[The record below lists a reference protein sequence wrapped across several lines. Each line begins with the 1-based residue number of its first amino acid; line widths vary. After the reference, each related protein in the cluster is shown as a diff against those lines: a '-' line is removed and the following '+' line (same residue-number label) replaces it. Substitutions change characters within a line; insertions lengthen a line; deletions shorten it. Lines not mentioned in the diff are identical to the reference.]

1 MNKLYLIFCSTIALI
16 LASCTEDTNSNV
28 IGEGTLSVKVGANND
43 VNEFTS
49 RSIELESPKVDD
61 FSIFVINQ
69 DDESVVSKW
78 DKFSEFVPTT
88 IKVGKYNVVASYGD
102 LEAEG
107 VDALSYYGSSEV
119 NITENQT
126 TETSITCFIS
136 KAIVSVSYSDS
147 FKKYFTSYSSSINT
161 AKGNKLEVTFSSDK
175 PSVETKSADS
185 STEEELVFSTPLYVK
200 PGNISLTIDV
210 TRPGIE
216 DKISITPFEVE
227 ALAKTEY
234 RITLDVDAATST
246 LKISFYDSPQH
257 TEDVEINISDENLSN
272 KKPEIIAHGYTSEEI
287 KEFTEGTEYTGD
299 ELYSYIN
306 AQSGISKCELT
317 TQSKYLISQGWPET
331 VDLVGM
337 TSEEEAKLK
346 DLGLSFAGFSA
357 NVDKIATV
365 NFTDLIDKLYCSGNE
380 DETHIFTLT
389 VTDKFG
395 RESEPSVL
403 SVKTLY
409 SQFDFTCTSGSIP
422 YNSDKLE
429 FNVKFK
435 GDIND
440 VVFQEIVMGTYNPIS
455 EDRITI
461 TPNKDGVNYKVV
473 ISGFKNI
480 TDIENGFKIKSSVY
494 NHSKEL
500 LLNVE
505 APVLNL
511 YLKNGDAD
519 VWATKAYLSVEA
531 TAESRLSRTI
541 SSETVQ
547 IQYKN
552 GGTWEKWPNQSFD
565 SEKNVFLIEGLGDS
579 SSSNGKNY
587 NLRAVYISQDEVVE
601 SSISREITIT
611 TEDKSQVPNSGFEDW
626 YSEMVWEKSSWI
638 TGGLKIYSF
647 YPYSKDNSDKWWS
660 TNNELT
666 TQHLGDYSWY
676 YAAYPAVVPT
686 NAEDMHTALWHIK
699 TYGNPS
705 DFGVASITN
714 DVAASGSTAM
724 EISTVGYGKNNWS
737 AGLHKTQYI
746 SAGEL
751 FIGTYSI
758 SNGKNLGHV
767 FGSRPIAFRFSYKF
781 YPYNSETAKAY
792 IVLYDDAKNQIG
804 YGELII
810 SEAYDSYQSSGNII
824 VEYSNEIKKASYI
837 SIGFISSNSDSPQRK
852 DIQGSNKI
860 SSEDARHIGS
870 VFVVDNVELV
880 Y

>member
-49 RSIELESPKVDD
+49 RSVELESPKVDD

-161 AKGNKLEVTFSSDK
+161 AKGNKLEVTFPSDK

-346 DLGLSFAGFSA
+346 DLGLGFAGFSA

-409 SQFDFTCTSGSIP
+409 SQFDFTCTSESIP

-440 VVFQEIVMGTYNPIS
+440 VVFQEIVMGTYNKIS

-565 SEKNVFLIEGLGDS
+565 SEKGFIVSGLSGNTD
-579 SSSNGKNY
+579 Y
-587 NLRAVYISQDEVVE
+587 TLRAVYIIGSDVLSVSGEMN
-601 SSISREITIT
+601 IL
-611 TEDKSQVPNSGFEDW
+611 TEEMKQLDNYSFEDW
-626 YSEMVWEKSSWI
+626 TETEGKTKYYSIWEVS
-638 TGGLKIYSF
+638 G
-647 YPYSKDNSDKWWS
+647 WS
-660 TNNELT
+660 TLNMLT
-666 TQHLGDYSWY
+666 TSEG
-676 YAAYPAVVPT
+676 
-686 NAEDMHTALWHIK
+686 
-699 TYGNPS
+699 G
-705 DFGVASITN
+705 TN
-714 DVAASGSTAM
+714 DNNLSDNRDGMAYCATSGTVKTSDCIDGTSAALIRSVGWGRGSRAGWSVVAM
-724 EISTVGYGKNNWS
+724 K
-737 AGLHKTQYI
+737 KTT
-746 SAGEL
+746 AGEL
-751 FIGTYSI
+751 FLGDYNLSTGANYGI
-758 SNGKNLGHV
+758 S
-767 FGSRPIAFRFSYKF
+767 FISRPTQLSFYYK
-781 YPYNSETAKAY
+781 YVPKNPNDKY
-792 IVLYDDAKNQIG
+792 IVEVVLYD
-804 YGELII
+804 
-810 SEAYDSYQSSGNII
+810 SSGNVIATGDL
-824 VEYSNEIKKASYI
+824 NESERVTSDSYI
-837 SIGFISSNSDSPQRK
+837 KRTVKIEYKTLMKKCSKLSVRFVSGTCLEKNNTDFSVNTSLAPDKDWEYVGSQLYIDSIS
-852 DIQGSNKI
+852 
-860 SSEDARHIGS
+860 
-870 VFVVDNVELV
+870 LL